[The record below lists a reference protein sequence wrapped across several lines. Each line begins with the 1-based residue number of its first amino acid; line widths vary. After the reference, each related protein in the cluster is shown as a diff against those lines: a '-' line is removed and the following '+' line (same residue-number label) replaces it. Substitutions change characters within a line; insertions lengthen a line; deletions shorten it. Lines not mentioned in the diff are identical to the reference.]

1 MNFLHAISG
10 VVIKSVTAKALA
22 DRFRNNTFYFI
33 LQEEIFLP
41 K

>member
-1 MNFLHAISG
+1 MNFPHAISG
-10 VVIKSVTAKALA
+10 VVVKSVTTKAWA
-22 DRFRNNTFYFI
+22 AQFRNNTFYFI

>member
-10 VVIKSVTAKALA
+10 VVIKLVTAKALA
-22 DRFRNNTFYFI
+22 GQFRSNTFYFI
-33 LQEEIFLP
+33 LHEEIFLP